1 MDVKIIEQK
10 QLVERYLFG
19 RLSPPEA
26 KFFESLVKKSPEL
39 AERMGLPL
47 ALKRTMHLLD
57 ETNTEW
63 RERAPPF
70 WQKTW
75 FIAVLGVLIALL
87 AIAAITLWSGKSA
100 ATQRYQQLQAKAAD
114 GLLPAPMRDATIR
127 VQPARPGE
135 RTAVYAIGGRL
146 EPTMAELFVDVG
158 YVKNNLFKITVTRD
172 DGTFWGRF
180 ENQVKDSNGE
190 LRLAV
195 NSAAFAAGV
204 YNVSLLSVNLRGE
217 GERVGQFQMR
227 VLAN

>member
-1 MDVKIIEQK
+1 
-10 QLVERYLFG
+10 
-19 RLSPPEA
+19 
-26 KFFESLVKKSPEL
+26 
-39 AERMGLPL
+39 
-47 ALKRTMHLLD
+47 
-57 ETNTEW
+57 
-63 RERAPPF
+63 
-70 WQKTW
+70 
-75 FIAVLGVLIALL
+75 
-87 AIAAITLWSGKSA
+87 
-100 ATQRYQQLQAKAAD
+100 
-114 GLLPAPMRDATIR
+114 
-127 VQPARPGE
+127 
-135 RTAVYAIGGRL
+135 
-146 EPTMAELFVDVG
+146 MAELFVDVG